1 MFKERYFSRKESIM
15 TKKDIAFIKKII
27 GNAEYTP
34 VMRLVSCYVD
44 TAHDDIRFQ
53 EPQTFLCLDE
63 SELVQYCQFFKKG
76 VSGKLGSTVMEL
88 DVKKNL
94 IESLRSTSLSDL
106 EEIKSVAMTIR
117 DNYTA
122 EENYCIFFAY
132 GSYDLPGY
140 DGNDSEEVYPFLL
153 ILIQPCC
160 LSKPGIKYDSPKNE
174 FTNRM
179 AEPILNPPT
188 YTFLY
193 PALDALHTDVS
204 KAVFYSKNEKVSGKA
219 GQIISTLFG
228 TEIPLSPNS
237 QKEGFHD
244 LLQNAY
250 NENVPYES
258 ICGIYDRLQE
268 TLVDM
273 QLSGEDVKFSNDE
286 LVNTII
292 EYGSVPE
299 KKREQLKES
308 AAEYEGCSFSISNL
322 VPSKVNIDTG
332 GISIKTEIER
342 LSQIERRV
350 IDGVEYYL
358 IPANSSSIDDILL
371 ANTRE
376 K

>member
-1 MFKERYFSRKESIM
+1 M
-15 TKKDIAFIKKII
+15 TKKDIAFVKKII
-27 GNAEYTP
+27 GNSEYTP
-34 VMRLVSCYVD
+34 ITRMISCYVD
-44 TAHDDIRFQ
+44 TTHNDIRFQ
-53 EPQTFLCLDE
+53 EPQTFLRLDE

-88 DVKKNL
+88 DVKENL
-94 IESLRSTSLSDL
+94 IESLRGTSLSDL
-106 EEIKSVAMTIR
+106 EEIKSVAMAIR
-117 DNYTA
+117 ENYA
-122 EENYCIFFAY
+122 AKENYCIFFAY

-140 DGNDSEEVYPFLL
+140 DGNDSEEVYPFHL

-174 FTNRM
+174 FTSRM

-193 PALDALHTDVS
+193 PALDTLHTDVS

-219 GQIISTLFG
+219 GQIISALFG

-250 NENVPYES
+250 DENVPYES

-268 TLVDM
+268 ALVDM
-273 QLSGEDVKFSNDE
+273 QLSGEDVKLSNNE
-286 LVNTII
+286 LVDTII

-299 KKREQLKES
+299 TKREQLKES
-308 AAEYEGCSFSISNL
+308 ASEYEGCSFSISNL